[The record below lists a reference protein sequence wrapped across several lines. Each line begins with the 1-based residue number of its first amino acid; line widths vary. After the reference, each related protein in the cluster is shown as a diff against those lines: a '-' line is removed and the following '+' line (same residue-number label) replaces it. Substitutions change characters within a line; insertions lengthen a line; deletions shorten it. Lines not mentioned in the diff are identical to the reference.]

1 MSGHVVSL
9 KIYLVIFFTLLAL
22 TATTVGVAFVDMGG
36 HLNTVV
42 AISIAVFKAMLVVLY
57 FMHLRYSGH
66 LLKLVAASGLLWLTI
81 LLSLTMSDYLTRDWI
96 VQPTGWTQIAPAPL
110 TEGQH

>member
-1 MSGHVVSL
+1 MSSHVVSL

-81 LLSLTMSDYLTRDWI
+81 LLSLTMSDYLTRNWI
-96 VQPTGWTQIAPAPL
+96 VQPTGWTEIAPARQSG
-110 TEGQH
+110 TDH

>member
-1 MSGHVVSL
+1 MSGHVVSV
-9 KIYLVIFFTLLAL
+9 KIYLLIFFTLLAL
-22 TATTVGVAFVDMGG
+22 TATTIGVAYVDMGG

-57 FMHLRYSGH
+57 FMHLKYSGH
-66 LLKLVAASGLLWLTI
+66 LLKIVAASGLLWLVI

-96 VQPTGWTQIAPAPL
+96 QPPTGWTQTAPAPQADA
-110 TEGQH
+110 GH